1 MLKRQE
7 MNSYRTVLSIAGSD
21 SVGGAGIQADIKTCT
36 ALGVCAMTAVT
47 ALTAQNTQ
55 GVSRVAVT
63 DPEMLAAQLRA
74 VADDVRPDAVK
85 TGMLPDAESVELVAR
100 FLKERSLTNVVVDPV
115 MVATSGDSLCEDPA
129 RTRLLTLLIPLAR
142 VVTPNI
148 PEAETLTG
156 IRISDRASMQ
166 LAALH
171 LLRHTGCGAVLLKG
185 GHGLERCG
193 HADLLL
199 SGPRELCGQS
209 GASGFAEPIWLE
221 HPHIDTP
228 NTHGTGCTLSSAI
241 ASLLAR
247 GMDVESAVR
256 GAVDWLAGA
265 IAAGAS
271 YSFGHGHGP
280 VNHLYRIPAPFITS
294 DTDV

>member
-63 DPEMLAAQLRA
+63 DPEMLTAQLRA

-100 FLKERSLTNVVVDPV
+100 FLKEGCLTNVVVDPV

-185 GHGLERCG
+185 GHGFGSPGAVRTERRIRICRTYMARASPHRHPQHPRHGLYPLVG
-193 HADLLL
+193 H
-199 SGPRELCGQS
+199 
-209 GASGFAEPIWLE
+209 
-221 HPHIDTP
+221 
-228 NTHGTGCTLSSAI
+228 
-241 ASLLAR
+241 SLLA
-247 GMDVESAVR
+247 GT
-256 GAVDWLAGA
+256 
-265 IAAGAS
+265 
-271 YSFGHGHGP
+271 GHGSGGCGTRSCGLARRRNSRRRLLFFRP
-280 VNHLYRIPAPFITS
+280 RPRPG
-294 DTDV
+294 